1 MSQSFMHKDVPR
13 SITYCG
19 TKSEVT
25 PVKQI
30 KLLCAALPIKIIF
43 MKKF

>member
-1 MSQSFMHKDVPR
+1 MSHSFMHKDVPH
-13 SITYCG
+13 SITYSS
-19 TKSEVT
+19 TTLEAT